1 MNNPAPLRTAHH
13 AFAAMSLAVV
23 IAACGGRNL
32 DAGPGPDDDDGGQG
46 GMGGAAVG
54 GFGGAGGAG
63 QGGAGVGGLGEGGA
77 GGQPPINPVE
87 CLTCVGQNCPEAVG
101 CLTDQACIT
110 GLVCAAGQC
119 LGGGSPDLMCVLQ
132 CFDGDLAAAQQAL
145 MAFGCIASQCS
156 MECAGLLPF

>member
-1 MNNPAPLRTAHH
+1 MKHPSPYATIHH
-13 AFAAMSLAVV
+13 AFAAMSLALV

-46 GMGGAAVG
+46 GAGAAAAG
-54 GFGGAGGAG
+54 GFGGAG
-63 QGGAGVGGLGEGGA
+63 EGGA
-77 GGQPPINPVE
+77 GGISGEGGMGGQPINPVE
-87 CLTCVGQNCPEAVG
+87 CLTCVGQNCPEAVA

-119 LGGGSPDLMCVLQ
+119 LGGGNPDIMCVLQ
-132 CFDGDLAAAQQAL
+132 CFDGDLGAAQQAL

-156 MECAGLLPF
+156 AECAGLLPF